1 MDIIYFTDKFQE
13 IEIEND
19 FFNEI
24 DENGICYWDLVRHDV
39 FYLIYNDISNLE
51 RLKQIEK
58 KKLLGKELLKIIN
71 ILWGYLIFNYK
82 IYFNKYKYI
91 LFIASRNKTK
101 EGQAI
106 DLISKDIIYAITESK
121 LIIESVNENNR
132 NNFFPK
138 ILDYKLLLK
147 VRIGH
152 FFNKILIK
160 KQKTYTIATILTKE
174 FNCTLDLNA
183 EITSRIINH
192 KIQLKH
198 YLNLFQKTKPKAIF
212 VVQNGICKAI
222 FEAANKLSI
231 RAIELQ
237 HGYIGY
243 VHPAYSYPKSINP
256 GDLNT
261 LPSDFFSFSDFWTS
275 KLNFPVKQI
284 FPIGNSYNSNKPLQ
298 IKKEYDLTF
307 IFADVYTNIFL
318 PIIDDLL
325 NKEYDGTICI
335 KLHPNQLQDVVSITY
350 KFSKNSNV
358 IVLTNEYSMSEV
370 LNKSKAIVGIQSTS
384 LYEAIHIGGI
394 KIYVLKR
401 NDYRLHKDIFEFNNV
416 FLIDNADE
424 ILDNTECSSYSIN
437 NENMFDTFN
446 IHVFNQFMSNLK

>member
-1 MDIIYFTDKFQE
+1 MDIIYFTDKFQQ

-91 LFIASRNKTK
+91 LFIASRNKTN
-101 EGQAI
+101 EGLAI
-106 DLISKDIIYAITESK
+106 DLISKDITNAITDSK
-121 LIIESVNENNR
+121 LIIESVNENYK
-132 NNFFPK
+132 NNFFHN
-138 ILDYKLLLK
+138 ILDYELLLK
-147 VRIGH
+147 VKIGH
-152 FFNKILIK
+152 FFNNILK
-160 KQKTYTIATILTKE
+160 KKHKAYTIATILTKE

-183 EITSRIINH
+183 EITARIVNH

-198 YLNLFQKTKPKAIF
+198 YINLFKKTKPKAVF

-222 FEAANKLSI
+222 FETANSLNI
-231 RAIELQ
+231 RVVELQ

-243 VHPAYSYPKSINP
+243 VHAAYSYPKSIKP

-275 KLNFPVKQI
+275 KLNFPVKKI
-284 FPIGNSYNSNKPLQ
+284 LPIGNSFNSVKPLQ

-307 IFADVYTNIFL
+307 IFADVYTNVFL
-318 PIIDDLL
+318 PIIEDLL
-325 NKEYDGTICI
+325 HKGYIGTICI
-335 KLHPNQLQDVVSITY
+335 KLHPNQSQDIIPISN
-350 KFSKNSNV
+350 KFSRYSNV

-416 FLIDNADE
+416 FLIDNTDE
-424 ILDNTECSSYSIN
+424 ILDNQECSSYSIN
-437 NENMFDTFN
+437 NENMFDTFKTD
-446 IHVFNQFMSNLK
+446 IFNQFLSKL